1 MTHLIAVA
9 GHTGSGK
16 STAVEYLKTLCGG
29 ESVYLGA
36 AVLEYMRTAQIPITP
51 ENELHWRLKLREQDG
66 PAAFAK
72 IKSAAII
79 SSLASGV
86 PVLVDAIFAP
96 DEFKLLKSEVGR
108 YPAYLIAI
116 TASFETRCNRLRTRP
131 KRPLSVQEVAERDR
145 KELEQLGTAEV
156 LAAATFS
163 IENDG
168 LLDEFHATL
177 SKWWASIS
185 KS

>member
-29 ESVYLGA
+29 EIVYLGS
-36 AVLEYMRTAQIPITP
+36 AVLDYMNMAQISITP
-51 ENELHWRLKLREQDG
+51 QNELYWRLKLREQDG

-72 IKSAAII
+72 MKAATII

-96 DEFKLLKSEVGR
+96 DEFKLLKSRADG
-108 YPAYLIAI
+108 YPTYLIGI
-116 TASFETRCNRLRTRP
+116 TASFETRCN
-131 KRPLSVQEVAERDR
+131 
-145 KELEQLGTAEV
+145 
-156 LAAATFS
+156 
-163 IENDG
+163 
-168 LLDEFHATL
+168 
-177 SKWWASIS
+177 
-185 KS
+185 